1 MPITTAQLMLID
13 MLVTQ
18 ALTIHERIAKVKAM
32 SDEEV
37 KEALVAE
44 NTRSKQLKD
53 LLEAGM

>member
-18 ALTIHERIAKVKAM
+18 ALTIHERIAKVKVM
-32 SDEEV
+32 SDREV

-44 NTRSKQLKD
+44 NERSKQLKD
-53 LLEAGM
+53 LLEAD